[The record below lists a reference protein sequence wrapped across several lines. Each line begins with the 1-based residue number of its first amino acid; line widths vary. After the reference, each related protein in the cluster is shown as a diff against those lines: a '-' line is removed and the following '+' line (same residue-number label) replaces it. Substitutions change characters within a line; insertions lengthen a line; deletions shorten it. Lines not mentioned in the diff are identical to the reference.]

1 MRGTN
6 TLVAES
12 SVPLALTVS
21 VSDDTLS
28 VSLSDGRT
36 ISVPLAWYPR
46 LFHSNHRQRRNFRLV
61 GRGQG
66 IHWPDIEEDISVS
79 GLIIGNPSRESRE
92 SFEAW
97 LAKRR
102 PIKKRKSRNRE
113 RASKE

>member
-1 MRGTN
+1 MRGIN
-6 TLVAES
+6 TSVADPS
-12 SVPLALTVS
+12 IPLALKVS

-46 LFHSNHRQRRNFRLV
+46 LFHSNQRQRRNWRLI

-79 GLIIGNPSRESRE
+79 GLILGYPSRESRE
-92 SFEAW
+92 SLEKW
-97 LAKRR
+97 LAERK
-102 PIKKRKSRNRE
+102 PARKSKR
-113 RASKE
+113 

>member
-6 TLVAES
+6 TLVAEPS
-12 SVPLALTVS
+12 FPLAQTVS
-21 VSDDTLS
+21 VSDETLS

-46 LFHSNHRQRRNFRLV
+46 LYHSTHRQRRNWRLI
-61 GRGQG
+61 GLGQG

-79 GLIIGNPSRESRE
+79 GLIIGNPSRESNE

-97 LAKRR
+97 LAKRKSIR
-102 PIKKRKSRNRE
+102 KRKSKKRE
-113 RASKE
+113 R